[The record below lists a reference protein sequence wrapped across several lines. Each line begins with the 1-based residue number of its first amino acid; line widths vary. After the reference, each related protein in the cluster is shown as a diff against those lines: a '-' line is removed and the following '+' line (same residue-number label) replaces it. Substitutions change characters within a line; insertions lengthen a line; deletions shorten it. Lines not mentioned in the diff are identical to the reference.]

1 MKSPLHSVHA
11 PKPIGPYT
19 QAIRAN
25 DFVFISGQIAID
37 PETGKLVGKDAAEQA
52 SQVLKNLRAILTAA
66 GLSFEEVV
74 KTTIYLRSMDDFTSV
89 NSIYSDAFEKD
100 PPARSTVAVAGLPM
114 NALVEVD
121 VIAMRRPAS
130 GANDNVG

>member
-19 QAIRAN
+19 QAMRAG
-25 DFVFISGQIAID
+25 DFVFISGQIGID
-37 PETGKLVGKDAAEQA
+37 PASGKITGKDAAEQA
-52 SQVLKNLRAILTAA
+52 TQALKNIRAILTAA
-66 GLSFEEVV
+66 GLGFAEVV
-74 KTTIYLRSMDDFTSV
+74 KTTIFLKNMDDFARV
-89 NSIYSDAFEKD
+89 NDAYSEVFDDD

-114 NALVEVD
+114 NALVEIE

-130 GANDNVG
+130 S

>member
-11 PKPIGPYT
+11 PQPIGPYT

-66 GLSFEEVV
+66 GLNFEEVV
-74 KTTIYLRSMDDFTSV
+74 KTTIYLKNMDDFAKV
-89 NSIYSDAFEKD
+89 NEVYSEAFDKD

-114 NALVEVD
+114 NALVEID
-121 VIAMRRPAS
+121 VIAMRRPV
-130 GANDNVG
+130 GGGNDNIG